1 MGYNYRVTF
10 VTDYLTIITNV
21 ELELDD
27 TTGNCSG
34 EAYEQAA
41 ISGKNNIEDEIGKI
55 DETIINDITV
65 TLILD
70 DEEIELE
77 GEDE

>member
-10 VTDYLTIITNV
+10 VTDYLTITTNV

-27 TTGNCSG
+27 YTGNCSG
-34 EAYEQAA
+34 EAYKQAA
-41 ISGKNNIEDEIGKI
+41 INGINNIEDEIGKI

-70 DEEIELE
+70 NEEIEIE
-77 GEDE
+77 EDK